1 MVSKR
6 CLLHLSRLC
15 FASCP
20 LLRSKCHSTLVP
32 ERQPM
37 PCFLMLDGAAVAPY
51 VQTEF
56 YFPQSPAIAGKSGT
70 LSGKRNPSNQGPRIL
85 CPVRPDYN
93 PFTNRM
99 ILSVVSTLGF
109 LEIGVLI
116 SGVLFGI
123 FTMQVYIYH
132 KNFPKDSSWLK
143 FGLVDGM
150 WLFELGH
157 TICEFYAL
165 YSATVSRYGDPTV
178 FLVFLPEVA
187 AVPFFDGLIATLAQ
201 GFFTHRIAK
210 FAGPPYIIP
219 IICSILMVCQMVA
232 SIGLTIAA
240 TVIAEKNIEQFLYQ
254 FKWLIVTATV
264 FHVSIDVIVSTA
276 LVYYLLKNRSNTYR
290 STLVMIDKLI
300 QWAIE
305 TGIVTSAVSISLMIC
320 ILIDVNNYLWLAFY
334 AILPKFFSNAMLA
347 NLNSRMR
354 FRDIQ
359 TSMVAEMVTITSPST
374 TAQLE
379 GNLENSQVLSSA
391 PIELLAEEGRQ
402 SKFKVLGLT
411 AV

>member
-1 MVSKR
+1 MVQQWPPTFR
-6 CLLHLSRLC
+6 QNFISRNLQ
-15 FASCP
+15 P
-20 LLRSKCHSTLVP
+20 LLVNLVLSLENGIP
-32 ERQPM
+32 QIKYQFIKHRQTS
-37 PCFLMLDGAAVAPY
+37 FPY
-51 VQTEF
+51 E
-56 YFPQSPAIAGKSGT
+56 GH
-70 LSGKRNPSNQGPRIL
+70 RIL
-85 CPVRPDYN
+85 CPVRPDDN

-99 ILSVVSTLGF
+99 IFNVVSTLGF

-157 TICEFYAL
+157 TICQFYTL

-187 AVPFFDGLIATLAQ
+187 AVPIYDGLIATLAQ
-201 GFFTHRIAK
+201 GFFTHRITK

-305 TGIVTSAVSISLMIC
+305 TGIVTRH
-320 ILIDVNNYLWLAFY
+320 ILIDVNNSKASLGKIHIY
-334 AILPKFFSNAMLA
+334 AIVFSNAMLA

-359 TSMVAEMVTITSPST
+359 TTMVAEMVTITSPST

-402 SKFKVLGLT
+402 SEFKVLGLT